1 MPRPPLTFR
10 LLILLLC
17 LAPALGKSSS
27 AEAGEEPVRRLLTI
41 YENESTL
48 FAVTATAR
56 GLREG
61 FDGDRHTRVEF
72 YSEYL
77 DAVRFPGE
85 DHLARQAQ
93 YLAAKYGDIQLDV
106 VLAAGPGALRFM
118 LEHREKIAPGV
129 PIVFGA
135 ITESTAKSVAM
146 TTDIWGVVSRFDPV
160 GTIDLA
166 MTLQPTAER
175 IVVMTGSSEFDR
187 QWKTRAREELTGNY
201 RGLSVE
207 YVSGL
212 TLDGFKDVSRQL
224 SADTILLILTIFED
238 ASGRTFVPRD
248 AAAEI
253 AAASAAPAYGVY
265 SSFVG
270 TGVVGGFVETFEGV
284 GMDMAALAEQI
295 MSGAPPEQRTIAST
309 GRPVIDWRQL
319 ERWGIGNDLLPS
331 GTQIEFHEPTAWERY
346 RLEILLALAVIALQ
360 AATIAGL
367 VVLDRRR
374 RTVQEELAL
383 ERLELA
389 HLSRT
394 TQLGQL
400 SGAFAH
406 ELNQPLTSILA
417 NAEAGTRLLDT
428 TPLDLNELKD
438 ILEDIAAD
446 DRRAAGVIA
455 QLRRLMVKGEV
466 ELERVDLNKAVAA
479 TIELAQSELVARQ
492 TEVVFRRQQKE
503 LPVQGN
509 LPQLQQIVLNLI
521 LNAAEAMSRQPSSE
535 REITMETRTLPDGTR
550 QLSVADRGPGIP
562 PEMREKAF
570 KPFVS
575 GGATGMGLGLS
586 ICRSIALAHGGTL
599 AFEDHEGDGARVIL
613 SLPPIQPIGHVAQA

>member
-1 MPRPPLTFR
+1 MSRPPIVFR
-10 LLILLLC
+10 VLILLLC
-17 LAPALGKSSS
+17 LAPSLGKPCS
-27 AEAGEEPVRRLLTI
+27 AEAGEPVKRLLVV

-48 FAVTATAR
+48 FAVTEVAR

-61 FDGDRHTRVEF
+61 FEGDAQTRIEY

-77 DAVRFPGE
+77 DAVRFPGA

-93 YLAAKYGDIQLDV
+93 YLAAKYSDIPLDV
-106 VLAAGPGALRFM
+106 VLAAGPGALRFL
-118 LEHREKIAPGV
+118 LEHREEIAPGI
-129 PIVFGA
+129 PLVFGG
-135 ITESTAKSVAM
+135 ITDATLKELTLPADVR
-146 TTDIWGVVSRFDPV
+146 GVVSRFDPV
-160 GTIDLA
+160 GTVDLA
-166 MTLQPTAER
+166 RTLQPSAER

-187 QWKTRAREELTGNY
+187 QWEARAREELTGNHQ
-201 RGLSVE
+201 GLNVE
-207 YVSGL
+207 HVSGL
-212 TLDGFKDVSRQL
+212 TLDGFKDASRRL

-270 TGVVGGFVETFEGV
+270 TGVVGGFVETFEGI
-284 GMDMAALAEQI
+284 GMDMAALAKQI
-295 MSGAPPEQRTIAST
+295 MSGTPPKQQFVAST
-309 GRPVIDWRQL
+309 GRPVVDWRQL
-319 ERWGIGNDLLPS
+319 ERWNISDDLLPA

-346 RLEILLALAVIALQ
+346 RLEILVALAVIALQ

-417 NAEAGTRLLDT
+417 NAEAGARLLDKKPT
-428 TPLDLNELKD
+428 DLNELRD

-455 QLRRLMVKGEV
+455 QLRQLMVKGEV
-466 ELERVDLNKAVAA
+466 ELERVDLNRAVAA

-521 LNAAEAMSRQPSSE
+521 LNATEAMSHLPAAE
-535 REITMETRTLPDGTR
+535 REITIETRTLPDGTR
-550 QLSVADRGPGIP
+550 QLSVSDRGPGIP

-575 GGATGMGLGLS
+575 GGAGGMGLGLS

-599 AFEDHEGDGARVIL
+599 AFEDHDGVGARVIL
-613 SLPPIQPIGHVAQA
+613 TLPSSKLA